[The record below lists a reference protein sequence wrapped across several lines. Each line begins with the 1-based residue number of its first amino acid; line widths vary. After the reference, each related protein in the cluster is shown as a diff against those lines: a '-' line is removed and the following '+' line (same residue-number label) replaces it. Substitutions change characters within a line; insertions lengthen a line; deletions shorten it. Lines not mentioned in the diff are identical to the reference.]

1 MPTLAQFLLWLAF
14 FGVCLHFI
22 DLSKPGQNLFES
34 LNYTV
39 SILVASVWHPFC
51 AFIIENSFLKT
62 LRVLNEAA
70 CLIKKKVLRPTAKP
84 SHFIVFIHI

>member
-1 MPTLAQFLLWLAF
+1 MPASAQLFLLWLA

-34 LNYTV
+34 LSYTV

-62 LRVLNEAA
+62 LWVLNEAA
-70 CLIKKKVLRPTAKP
+70 CLIKKKVLRPTAKT
-84 SHFIVFIHI
+84 SHFIIFFHI